1 MAIEKNKSMNE
12 HVDRMKY
19 LSKYSLNEATYNLVD
34 GIDEDDTLPEEIWS
48 EPTHVKTDMSNSSG
62 MMEDEEPQMD
72 NDGLP
77 VEDPAMGE
85 LSPEEMGAEEEMAV
99 EDPMGGEEM
108 DMGMEEPMPEPEPE
122 TPSPDQIQNDILKS
136 SISAM
141 QKMNDE
147 LNTLESTLGMLNH
160 KIDGLNKEVEEVKE
174 PTNVE
179 KLMSRKE
186 DSHPFYYNL
195 NDMWDG
201 NSFQARREVENSEG
215 MKKTDDGSFVAD
227 FDSLPK
233 YTDQEVNDSF

>member
-1 MAIEKNKSMNE
+1 MAIERKKSMNE
-12 HVDRMKY
+12 TVDRMKY
-19 LSKYSLNEATYNLVD
+19 LFKYALNEASYTLID
-34 GIDEDDTLPEEIWS
+34 GIEEDDNIPEEIWS
-48 EPTHVKTDMSNSSG
+48 EPSSVSPVSPHNSNV
-62 MMEDEEPQMD
+62 MEDEEPQMD
-72 NDGLP
+72 NEGLP

-85 LSPEEMGAEEEMAV
+85 FPEEEMGAEEEMAV

-108 DMGMEEPMPEPEPE
+108 EMSMEEPMPEEPAP
-122 TPSPDQIQNDILKS
+122 PSADEIQNDILKS

-147 LNTLESTLGMLNH
+147 LNSLESTLGMLNS
-160 KIDGLNKEVEEVKE
+160 KIDGLNAEVEEVKE

-201 NSFQARREVENSEG
+201 NSFQARRQVENSEG
-215 MKKTDDGSFVAD
+215 MKQTDDGSYVAD

>member
-1 MAIEKNKSMNE
+1 MRIEKNISMNE

-19 LSKYSLNEATYNLVD
+19 LFKYSLNEASYTLVD
-34 GIDEDDTLPEEIWS
+34 GIDEDDSVPEEIWS
-48 EPTHVKTDMSNSSG
+48 EPSSVSPVSPSNSNV
-62 MMEDEEPQMD
+62 MEDEEPQMD
-72 NDGLP
+72 NEGLP

-85 LSPEEMGAEEEMAV
+85 FPEEEMPI
-99 EDPMGGEEM
+99 EEPMGDE
-108 DMGMEEPMPEPEPE
+108 MGMEEPMPEEPAA
-122 TPSPDQIQNDILKS
+122 PSADEIQNDILKS

-147 LNTLESTLGMLNH
+147 LNTLESTLGMLNS
-160 KIDGLNKEVEEVKE
+160 KIDGLNKEVEEVRE

-179 KLMSRKE
+179 KLMSKKE

-201 NSFQARREVENSEG
+201 NSFQARRQVEDSEG
-215 MKKTDDGSFVAD
+215 MKQTEDGSYVAD

-233 YTDQEVNDSF
+233 YTDQEVDDSF

>member
-1 MAIEKNKSMNE
+1 MAIEKKPSMNE
-12 HVDRMKY
+12 TVDRMKY
-19 LSKYSLNEATYNLVD
+19 LFKYALNEASYKLID
-34 GIDEDDTLPEEIWS
+34 GIEEDDSLPEEIWT
-48 EPTHVKTDMSNSSG
+48 EPSSVSPVSPNNSNV
-62 MMEDEEPQMD
+62 MEDDEPQMD
-72 NDGLP
+72 NEGLP
-77 VEDPAMGE
+77 AEEPVEGE
-85 LSPEEMGAEEEMAV
+85 FPEEEMGGEEEMAV
-99 EDPMGGEEM
+99 DPAM
-108 DMGMEEPMPEPEPE
+108 DSEMGMEEPMPEPEE
-122 TPSPDQIQNDILKS
+122 PSANEIQNNILKS

-147 LNTLESTLGMLNH
+147 LNTLESTLGMLNT
-160 KIDGLNKEVEEVKE
+160 KIDGLNAEVEEVKE

-227 FDSLPK
+227 FDTLPK